1 MSIHKLT
8 AGSGYDYLT
17 RQVAAM
23 DATEKGHTSLATYYT
38 DHGETPGQWMGSGMA
53 GIDGLDAGDPVTAE
67 QMKALFGYGFHPL
80 ADSRIAQLADS
91 ASTADVKRARQLGT
105 PFKVY
110 EADVPPYRI
119 EVARRLEDLN
129 VAEGR
134 PREAVVSLEERARM
148 RTEVAREYF
157 VREHGRE
164 PADAREL
171 ASAVALYSRPKTTA
185 VAGYDLT
192 FSPVKSVSALW
203 AVADPATSA
212 VIERAHNAAVKD
224 ALAFIEREALY
235 TRTGTNGVEQVDVRG
250 LVATAFTHRDSRAG
264 DPDLHT
270 HIAIAN
276 KVQTTKGG
284 KWLAIDGRLMFQAT
298 VAASE
303 TYNTALER
311 HLESSLGVR
320 FEDRENTDR
329 RKRPVREI
337 VGVDARLNERWSTR
351 RQSIEECRDVLV
363 AKFHADHGRPPTA
376 VEAVQLAQQATLETR
391 DAKHEP
397 RSMPEQRAQWAE
409 QATDVLGVR
418 GLDQMV
424 TTALRPAP
432 LSAQAAA
439 DRRVDAAWIERVA
452 GRVVEGVQDR
462 RSTWNRWNLISEAQR
477 HVRRSD
483 VRADQVQHL
492 VNLVVD
498 QAIAIC
504 QPLGVVDESV
514 TEPEQLQRRDGASV
528 YTVVG
533 AELYTSPRILAAE
546 QRIVEAAGVRD
557 RHRVAPVDVD
567 LALLESAAN
576 GVELNAG
583 QDAMVRGMACSGA
596 RVQLGIAAAGTGKTT
611 AMRVLTRAW
620 EGSGGNVIGLAPSAA
635 AAAALREQTGT
646 TTDTLAKLVDSLQ
659 RGTGG
664 ALVDQIGAGT
674 LVVIDEAGMADTLS
688 LDTAI
693 TAVLERGASVRLI
706 GDDQQLAAI
715 GAGGVLRDISD
726 RHGALKLA
734 ELMRFSDPAE
744 GAATLALRE
753 GLPEVFGYYFDTKRI
768 HVGDVATLTDEIF
781 TAWRS
786 DRAVG
791 KDAVMLAPTREL
803 VAELNGRARAARLG
817 DTGATSDRE
826 LRLADGNSASVGD
839 VVLTR
844 NNDRRLRISATD
856 WVKNGDRWRVDE
868 VRGTALSVRHVE
880 TGLRVLLPA
889 NYVAAHTELGYA
901 STVHTAQGI
910 SADTMHGLVTGD
922 QTRQQL
928 YTMMSRG
935 RHENH
940 AYVVVASDGD
950 AHGLIRPEALRP
962 PTAGDVLTQVLAR
975 DESPRSATTLMAEAQ
990 APQARLQKV
999 TAKYA
1004 DAIYVAVADL
1014 LGDDVVAGIDTQ
1026 AEVLVPG
1033 LVDEAAWPAL
1043 RAHLVLL
1050 QAQEADAIGE
1060 LADAVAARDI
1070 ESADDRAAVLDWRL
1084 DPTGRRGAE
1093 PGPLP
1098 WLPAVP
1104 ARLAEDTS
1112 WGTYLG
1118 SLADEIQKVAGE
1130 VHAATTEADSP
1141 AWARHARLSP
1151 TTAIAGD
1158 IAVWRAATG
1167 VDEADRRPT
1176 GPRQMQKS
1184 AVLYQREL
1192 DTRLDAGRRPAMDE
1206 WGPAIHALHP
1216 RSDSFTPLLAERLA
1230 AINRSGANAADLL
1243 GRAAAEGPLPDEHVA
1258 AALWWRIARHLS
1270 PAVAAEQN
1278 SGDGQLAPD
1287 WADLLHEHL
1296 GVEEASNVTSSPWW
1310 PTLVATVDQA
1320 HERGWPVEQLL
1331 DFAKTSDVEDLDL
1344 AQAII
1349 WRIALMTDPPPE
1361 HDYDVPEENLPPE
1374 DRHELHPLEFDHDHD
1389 HDHDPE
1395 LEVAVDVDVD
1405 VDVDELDAAAHD
1417 RELLEPAGATGS
1429 GLDRLIDRAWE
1440 LQASPVP
1447 VQRINAVN
1455 AAAADYFESQF
1466 SGSWAQLHVHERL
1479 GVDLAGDERFRP
1491 GYAPAGWTNLVD
1503 HLRGR
1508 GFTASEMLAAGVAKE
1523 ASNGRVI
1530 DRLRDRAVLPVI
1542 TDGRVIGFVGRRN
1555 PDATDD
1561 LAGPKYLNSP
1571 DTVVFHKGAQLYG
1584 IADDH
1589 VSHGAVPVLVEG
1601 PFDAIAVTIASGGA
1615 FVGVAPLGTSTTEEQ
1630 AAQLAGLHATPL
1642 VATDGDLAGR
1652 IAAERDLWLLA
1663 PHLVTP
1669 RVVPMPIGADPA
1681 SLLEQRGPAQL
1692 VALLQQHRDLAALL
1706 VDERL
1711 TNLADPRERSTNVA
1725 EVIAV
1730 MAPEQWEGLIAT
1742 TASAGALDAAQL
1754 RTDVA
1759 AAARSFNQDPQ
1770 RYCTDKLGHVSQ
1782 VRQRLEGHDRAR
1794 PADRWAALG
1803 RSLDG
1808 RLTARKDWPAAATM
1822 LQQLHDQ
1829 GVDVEQVARQAVAT
1843 RPLGANPS
1851 RDLRYR
1857 LAEHLSSSQNNG
1869 SAVPLTPSAPRPETP
1884 RGPQQRPDR
1893 APRR

>member
-38 DHGETPGQWMGSGMA
+38 DHGETPGQWQGSGMA
-53 GIDGLDAGDPVTAE
+53 GIDGLEAGDPVTTE

-80 ADSRIAQLADS
+80 ADSRIAELGDTAT
-91 ASTADVKRARQLGT
+91 TADIKRARQLGT
-105 PFKVY
+105 PFKIY
-110 EADVPPYRI
+110 EADVPPYRM
-119 EVARRLEDLN
+119 EVARRLEDAN

-134 PREAVVSLEERARM
+134 PRETVVSLAERARM
-148 RTEVAREYF
+148 RSEVAREYF

-171 ASAVALYSRPKTTA
+171 ASAVALYSRSKTTA

-192 FSPVKSVSALW
+192 FSPVKSVSTLW

-212 VIERAHNAAVKD
+212 AIERAHNAAVKD
-224 ALAFIEREALY
+224 ALEFIEREALY
-235 TRTGTNGVEQVDVRG
+235 TRTGTNGVRQVDVRG

-270 HIAIAN
+270 HVAVAN
-276 KVQTTKGG
+276 KVQAAKDG
-284 KWLAIDGRLMFQAT
+284 KWLSIDGRVMFQAT

-311 HLESSLGVR
+311 HLEASLGVR
-320 FEDRENTDR
+320 FEERENTDR

-351 RQSIEECRDVLV
+351 RQSIEQRRDVLV

-409 QATDVLGVR
+409 QATGLLGAQGVE
-418 GLDQMV
+418 QMIRSSLYPV
-424 TTALRPAP
+424 P

-439 DRRVDAAWIERVA
+439 DRRVDAAWVARVA
-452 GRVVEGVQDR
+452 GHVVEGVQDR
-462 RSTWNRWNLISEAQR
+462 RSTWNRWHLISEAQR
-477 HVRRSD
+477 HVRRTD
-483 VRADQVQHL
+483 VPADQVQHL

-498 QAIAIC
+498 KAIAAC
-504 QPLGVVDESV
+504 QPLGVADDTVQ
-514 TEPEQLQRRDGASV
+514 EPEQLRRHDGASV
-528 YTVVG
+528 YTVAG
-533 AELYTSPRILAAE
+533 SALYTSPRILAAE
-546 QRIVEAAGVRD
+546 QRIVEAAGVHD

-567 LALLESAAN
+567 LAILESAAH

-583 QDAMVRGMACSGA
+583 QAAMVRGMATSGA

-611 AMRVLTRAW
+611 AMRVLTQAW
-620 EGSGGNVIGLAPSAA
+620 ETSGGNVIGLAPSAA
-635 AAAALREQTGT
+635 AAAALREQTDT

-659 RGTGG
+659 RGTGS
-664 ALVDQIGAGT
+664 ALVDQIGTGT

-693 TAVLERGASVRLI
+693 TAVLDRGASVRLI
-706 GDDQQLAAI
+706 GDDQQLASI
-715 GAGGVLRDISD
+715 GAGGVLRDIAD
-726 RHGALKLA
+726 QHGELKLN

-753 GLPEVFGYYFDTKRI
+753 GLPEALGHYFDTKRI

-786 DRAVG
+786 DRADG
-791 KDAVMLAPTREL
+791 KDAVMLAPTRDL
-803 VAELNGRARAARLG
+803 VAELNARARTARLADLG
-817 DTGATSDRE
+817 VAPGRE

-844 NNDRRLRISATD
+844 NNDRRLRVSATD
-856 WVKNGDRWRVDE
+856 WVKNGDRWKVED
-868 VRGTALSVRHVE
+868 VHGTALSVRHVE

-889 NYVAAHTELGYA
+889 NYVAEHTELGYA

-910 SADTMHGLVTGD
+910 SADTMHGLVTSD

-940 AYVVVASDGD
+940 AYVVVTSDGD

-975 DESPRSATTLMAEAQ
+975 DESPRSATTLVAQ
-990 APQARLQKV
+990 ANAPEARLQEV
-999 TAKYA
+999 AEKYA
-1004 DAIYVAVADL
+1004 DAIYVAAANL
-1014 LGDDVVAGIDTQ
+1014 LGDDVVAGIE
-1026 AEVLVPG
+1026 AEADVLVPG
-1033 LVDEAAWPAL
+1033 LVDEPAWPAL
-1043 RAHLVLL
+1043 RAHLMLL
-1050 QAQEADAIGE
+1050 QAQGSDAIDE
-1060 LADAVAARDI
+1060 LANAVQVRDV

-1084 DPTGRRGAE
+1084 DPTGRRDAE

-1098 WLPAVP
+1098 WLPAIP
-1104 ARLAEDTS
+1104 ARLSEDS
-1112 WGTYLG
+1112 HWGPYLE
-1118 SLADEIQKVAGE
+1118 SLAHEIRGTAGQ
-1130 VHAATTEADSP
+1130 VHAATAEADSP

-1151 TTAIAGD
+1151 TAKVAGD

-1176 GPRQMQKS
+1176 GPRQLQK
-1184 AVLYQREL
+1184 AAILYQREL

-1230 AINRSGANAADLL
+1230 AINRSGVDAAGLL
-1243 GRAAAEGPLPDEHVA
+1243 NRAASQGALPDEHVA

-1278 SGDGQLAPD
+1278 SSDGQLAPD

-1296 GVEEASNVTSSPWW
+1296 GVEAATHVTSSPWW
-1310 PTLVATVDQA
+1310 PTLVATVDRA
-1320 HERGWPVEQLL
+1320 HGRGWPVEQIL

-1344 AQAII
+1344 AQAMI
-1349 WRIALMTDPPPE
+1349 WRIALVTDPPPE
-1361 HDYDVPEENLPPE
+1361 QDADVPEENLPPE
-1374 DRHELHPLEFDHDHD
+1374 DLNELDPLEFEDDHGHSA
-1389 HDHDPE
+1389 E
-1395 LEVAVDVDVD
+1395 
-1405 VDVDELDAAAHD
+1405 VDELDVAARD
-1417 RELLEPAGATGS
+1417 RALLEPAGATGL

-1455 AAAADYFESQF
+1455 AAAADYFEHQYP
-1466 SGSWAQLHVHERL
+1466 GSWAQLHVHERL
-1479 GVDLAGDERFRP
+1479 GADLAGDERFRP
-1491 GYAPAGWTNLVD
+1491 GYAPAGWTNLID
-1503 HLRGR
+1503 HLRER
-1508 GFTASEMLAAGVAKE
+1508 GFTVDEMIAAGVAKE
-1523 ASNGRVI
+1523 ASTGRLI
-1530 DRLRDRAVLPVI
+1530 DRFRDRAVLPVI
-1542 TDGRVIGFVGRRN
+1542 ITGRVIGFVGRRN
-1555 PDATDD
+1555 PDATGDFI
-1561 LAGPKYLNSP
+1561 GPKYLNSP

-1601 PFDAIAVTIASGGA
+1601 PFDAIAVTLASGGA
-1615 FVGVAPLGTSTTEEQ
+1615 FVGVAPLGTSTTDEQ
-1630 AAQLAGLHATPL
+1630 AAQLAALHPTPL

-1663 PHLVTP
+1663 PHLVSP

-1681 SLLEQRGPAQL
+1681 SMLEQRGPAQL

-1711 TNLADPRERSTNVA
+1711 TNLPDSAQRSTQAA

-1730 MAPEQWEGLIAT
+1730 MAPEKWEALIAT
-1742 TASAGALDAAQL
+1742 TAAAGALDADQL
-1754 RTDVA
+1754 RTEVA
-1759 AAARSFNQDPQ
+1759 SAAHTFNSDQQ
-1770 RYCTDKLGHVSQ
+1770 HYCTEKLSNISQ
-1782 VRQRLEGHDRAR
+1782 VRRRLESHDKAR

-1808 RLTARKDWPAAATM
+1808 RLTAGKDWPAAAAM
-1822 LQQLHDQ
+1822 LQQLHEQ
-1829 GVDVEQVARQAVAT
+1829 GVDVATITRQAVGAS
-1843 RPLGANPS
+1843 PLGANPS

-1857 LAEHLSSSQNNG
+1857 LAMHLDSTEDIG
-1869 SAVPLTPSAPRPETP
+1869 TAVTKAPRVVRPQTP
-1884 RGPQQRPDR
+1884 HRPLQRPDR
-1893 APRR
+1893 APGP

>member
-23 DATEKGHTSLATYYT
+23 DTTEKGHTSLATYYT

-53 GIDGLDAGDPVTAE
+53 GIDGLAAGDPVTAE
-67 QMKALFGYGFHPL
+67 QMKALFGFGSHPL

-105 PFKVY
+105 PYKVH

-203 AVADPATSA
+203 AVADPSTSA

-235 TRTGTNGVEQVDVRG
+235 TRTGTNGVRQVDVRG

-276 KVQTTKGG
+276 KVQTAKGG
-284 KWLAIDGRLMFQAT
+284 KWLAIDGRLMFRAT

-351 RQSIEECRDVLV
+351 RQSIEERRDVLV
-363 AKFHADHGRPPTA
+363 AKFHADHGRPPSA
-376 VEAVQLAQQATLETR
+376 VEAVQLAQRATLETR

-418 GLDQMV
+418 RLEQMV

-483 VRADQVQHL
+483 VRADHVQHL

-498 QAIAIC
+498 QAIATC
-504 QPLGVVDESV
+504 QPLGVVDDSV
-514 TEPEQLQRRDGASV
+514 PEPEQLQRHDGASQ
-528 YTVVG
+528 YTVAG
-533 AELYTSPRILAAE
+533 AALFTSPCILAAE
-546 QRIVEAAGVRD
+546 QRIVEAAGLHD

-567 LALLESAAN
+567 LALLESAAD
-576 GVELNAG
+576 GVELNSG
-583 QDAMVRGMACSGA
+583 QAAMVRGMATSGS

-620 EGSGGNVIGLAPSAA
+620 ETSGGSVIGLAPSAA

-715 GAGGVLRDISD
+715 GAGGVLRDIGD

-753 GLPEVFGYYFDTKRI
+753 GLPEAFGYYFDTKRV
-768 HVGDVATLTDEIF
+768 HVGDVGTLTDEIF

-786 DRAVG
+786 DRAAG
-791 KDAVMLAPTREL
+791 KDAVMLAPTRDL
-803 VAELNGRARAARLG
+803 VAELNARARVARLG
-817 DTGATSDRE
+817 DTGSTGDRE

-839 VVLTR
+839 DVLTR
-844 NNDRRLRISATD
+844 SNDRRLRISATD

-889 NYVAAHTELGYA
+889 NYVAEHTELGYA

-935 RHENH
+935 RLENH

-950 AHGLIRPEALRP
+950 AHGLIRPEAIRP

-975 DESPRSATTLMAEAQ
+975 DESPRSATTLIAEAN
-990 APQARLQKV
+990 APEARLQMV
-999 TAKYA
+999 AAKYA
-1004 DAIYVAVADL
+1004 DAIYVAAADL
-1014 LGDDVVAGIDTQ
+1014 LGNDVVAGIETQ
-1026 AEVLVPG
+1026 AEVLVFG
-1033 LVDEAAWPAL
+1033 LVDEPAWPAL
-1043 RAHLVLL
+1043 RSHLVLL
-1050 QAQEADAIGE
+1050 QAQGADAIGE

-1084 DPTGRRGAE
+1084 DPTARRGAE

-1104 ARLAEDTS
+1104 SQLADDTG
-1112 WGTYLG
+1112 WGKYLG
-1118 SLADEIQKVAGE
+1118 SLANEIQKVAGE
-1130 VHAATTEADSP
+1130 VHAATAEADSP

-1176 GPRQMQKS
+1176 GPRQMQKA

-1230 AINRSGANAADLL
+1230 AINRSGVNAADLL

-1344 AQAII
+1344 AQAMI
-1349 WRIALMTDPPPE
+1349 WRIALVTDPPPE

-1374 DRHELHPLEFDHDHD
+1374 DLHELDPLEFDHDHD
-1389 HDHDPE
+1389 HE
-1395 LEVAVDVDVD
+1395 LQ

-1455 AAAADYFESQF
+1455 AAAADYFERQF

-1508 GFTASEMLAAGVAKE
+1508 GFTVDEMIAAGVAKE
-1523 ASNGRVI
+1523 ASNGRLI

-1542 TDGRVIGFVGRRN
+1542 TDRRVIGFVGRRN

-1601 PFDAIAVTIASGGA
+1601 PFDAIAVTIASGAA
-1615 FVGVAPLGTSTTEEQ
+1615 FIGVSPLGTSTTEEQ
-1630 AAQLAGLHATPL
+1630 AAQLAALHPTPL

-1681 SLLEQRGPAQL
+1681 SMLEQRGPAHL

-1711 TNLADPRERSTNVA
+1711 TNLPDPRQRSTQAA

-1742 TASAGALDAAQL
+1742 TASAGALDADQL

-1759 AAARSFNQDPQ
+1759 SAARAFNGDQQ
-1770 RYCTDKLGHVSQ
+1770 HYCTEKLGNITH
-1782 VRQRLEGHDRAR
+1782 VRQWLEGHQRAR

-1808 RLTARKDWPAAATM
+1808 RLTTGKDWPATATM
-1822 LQQLHDQ
+1822 LQQLHEQ
-1829 GVDVEQVARQAVAT
+1829 GIDVEKIARQSVMS
-1843 RPLGANPS
+1843 RPLGTNPS

-1857 LAEHLSSSQNNG
+1857 LAEHLDTSQ
-1869 SAVPLTPSAPRPETP
+1869 SPSTAVPRTTPARRPQAPQ
-1884 RGPQQRPDR
+1884 GPQPRPDR
-1893 APRR
+1893 EPRR